1 MRQTCI
7 GAIESSLYT
16 RLPHLRARV
25 WTLVLPVGL
34 LCGQAKSASA
44 ANDPTL
50 KWQFVARETK
60 LQPGPS
66 KAVVR
71 HAVPESLPP
80 LPALPSAPLY
90 SETFWTAFADQ
101 DISTLRQAAQ
111 TEPEARF
118 AEAMTL
124 LAAGNVESAEAAFLA
139 VSRQQN
145 DFNVAVAAQVMLAT
159 TLRYQRKWTELR
171 DLPLNS
177 KLGPDDRNIT
187 SDLESWG
194 KAFAGAEREV
204 ATFPDKS
211 VTLPLKISSVGTPMI
226 RVRLNGKEYDF
237 WLDTGASITVVSSA
251 VAKDAKITALS
262 PDVLNVHTFAGSA
275 PVKAAVL
282 QRLEFGPIV
291 LANSPA
297 VIIDESLMYLR
308 SSAEGVPQRGIRV
321 DGIIG
326 WDTIRQFDLT
336 MDYLKGSITLSRPE
350 LRSMTESQQNLSWLG
365 RPFVEVRSKT
375 AGKLHFTLDTGSQVT
390 FLNAA
395 VLERTPMTTRSSDNR
410 VFGIAKTGRQTS
422 RVVPFMAVEVG
433 GQSLKLH
440 DVIVYGPVHSGLINS
455 DGILGSDMARY
466 GTIHIDATN
475 GVFTIGE
482 SGDADDATE

>member
-25 WTLVLPVGL
+25 SILVLPVAL

-44 ANDPTL
+44 ATDLTL
-50 KWQFVARETK
+50 NGRFVARATK

-101 DISTLRQAAQ
+101 DISTLRHAAQ
-111 TEPEARF
+111 TEPEAQF

-124 LAAGNVESAEAAFLA
+124 LASGNVESAEAAFLA
-139 VSRQQN
+139 VSHQQN
-145 DFNVAVAAQVMLAT
+145 DMNVAVAAQVMLAT

-171 DLPLNS
+171 DLPMNS
-177 KLGPDDRNIT
+177 KLGPDERNIT

-194 KAFAGAEREV
+194 KAFAGADPEV
-204 ATFPDKS
+204 TTVPEKS
-211 VTLPLKISSVGTPMI
+211 VTLPLKISSVGTPMV

-237 WLDTGASITVVSSA
+237 WLDTGASMTVISSA
-251 VAKDAKITALS
+251 VAKDAKIVALS
-262 PDVLNVHTFAGSA
+262 PDTLKVRTFAGSA
-275 PVKAAVL
+275 PVKAAIL
-282 QRLEFGPIV
+282 QRLEIGPIV

-336 MDYLKGSITLSRPE
+336 MDYLEGRITLSRPE
-350 LRSMTESQQNLSWLG
+350 LRSMTAAQQNLSWLG
-365 RPFVEVRSKT
+365 RPFVEVRSK
-375 AGKLHFTLDTGSQVT
+375 AGNLHFTLDTGSQTT

-410 VFGIAKTGRQTS
+410 VFGIAKTGHQTN
-422 RVVPFMAVEVG
+422 RVVPFMAVDVG

>member
-7 GAIESSLYT
+7 GAIGSIFYT

-34 LCGQAKSASA
+34 LCGPAKSASA
-44 ANDPTL
+44 ATDLTL
-50 KWQFVARETK
+50 NGHFVARATK

-66 KAVVR
+66 KAAVR

-80 LPALPSAPLY
+80 LPSLPAAPLY

-101 DISTLRQAAQ
+101 DLITLRQAAQ

-124 LAAGNVESAEAAFLA
+124 LAAGNVESAEADFIA
-139 VSRQQN
+139 VSQQQN
-145 DFNVAVAAQVMLAT
+145 DLNVAVAAQVMLAT

-171 DLPLNS
+171 DLSMNS
-177 KLGPDDRNIT
+177 KLGADDQRIT

-194 KAFAGAEREV
+194 KAFAGAEREL
-204 ATFPDKS
+204 ATLPDKR
-211 VTLPLKISSVGTPMI
+211 VTLPLKITAVGTPMI
-226 RVRLNGKEYDF
+226 RVRLNGKAYDF
-237 WLDTGASITVVSSA
+237 WLDTGASMTVISSG
-251 VAKDAKITALS
+251 VAEDARIVALS
-262 PDVLNVHTFAGSA
+262 QDVLNVRTFAGSA
-275 PVKAAVL
+275 PVKAAIL
-282 QRLEFGPIV
+282 QRLELGPIV

-308 SSAEGVPQRGIRV
+308 TSAEGVPQRGIRV

-336 MDYLKGSITLSRPE
+336 MDYLEGWITLSRPE
-350 LRSMTESQQNLSWLG
+350 QRSMTAAQQNLSWLG
-365 RPFVEVRSKT
+365 RPFVELRSR
-375 AGKLHFTLDTGSQVT
+375 AGNLHFTLDTGSQTT

-395 VLERTPMTTRSSDNR
+395 VLERTPMTTRSSDNH
-410 VFGIAKTGRQTS
+410 VFGIARTGRQTT

-433 GQSLKLH
+433 GQSLKLQ
-440 DVIVYGPVHSGLINS
+440 DVIIYGPVHSGLINS

-466 GTIHIDATN
+466 GQIHIDATN

-482 SGDADDATE
+482 SRNADDATE